1 MKLLKIITLLILII
15 ISILS
20 IKYYKTYK
28 ERFETTANIP
38 KKIWSYWDNNNL
50 PEIIEKCI
58 NTWKIHN
65 PNYEIIVLSKDMV
78 LGIFNNSF

>member
-20 IKYYKTYK
+20 IEYYKIYK
-28 ERFETTANIP
+28 ETFEINTSIP
-38 KKIWSYWDNNNL
+38 KKIWTYWDNDRL

-58 NTWKIHN
+58 NTWKKHN
-65 PNYEIIVLSKDMV
+65 PNYEIIVLSKQN
-78 LGIFNNSF
+78 LL